1 MKSAR
6 VISEKSLYSGNYIAL
21 KLVTYEAEDGCVRNW
36 EAAVRNPPTSAVMI
50 LPLIVP
56 DDEVVIL
63 RQFRP
68 PTGTYVWETPA
79 GLIDPGEDPG
89 EDPGAAALRELAE
102 ETGFTGKL
110 LKVLPPSLSTAGM
123 SGESVYMAFVEIDGT
138 LYPPERQLQ
147 TDFDESENI
156 VTYRVKRS
164 ELNKFLLDAV
174 SRGDAVDSKLLL
186 YSEIFRA
193 GGAAD
198 SSIK

>member
-6 VISEKSLYSGNYIAL
+6 VIGEKSLYSGNYLAL

-56 DDEVVIL
+56 DDEVVII

-68 PTGTYVWETPA
+68 PAGSYVWETPA

-89 EDPGAAALRELAE
+89 TAALRELAE

-156 VTYRVKRS
+156 VTYRVKRC

-186 YSEIFRA
+186 YSEIYNNMN
-193 GGAAD
+193 
-198 SSIK
+198 

>member
-6 VISEKSLYSGNYIAL
+6 ITGEKSLYSGNYIAL

-56 DDEVVIL
+56 DDEVVII

-68 PTGTYVWETPA
+68 PAGTYVWETPA

-89 EDPGAAALRELAE
+89 TAALRELSE

-110 LKVLPPSLSTAGM
+110 LKVLPPSLSTAGL

-156 VTYRVKRS
+156 VTYRVKRC

-186 YSEIFRA
+186 YSEIYRA

-198 SSIK
+198 SNIK

>member
-1 MKSAR
+1 MSPHTPHI
-6 VISEKSLYSGNYIAL
+6 VSSTV
-21 KLVTYEAEDGCVRNW
+21 VTEGRFLAYKHLQYADCNGKTRSW
-36 EAAVRNPPTSAVMI
+36 EAVDRRCTDPRTHGSNAALIVAK
-50 LPLIVP
+50 IVP
-56 DDEVVIL
+56 DDEIVLI

-68 PTGTYVWETPA
+68 PAGKLMVEFPA
-79 GLIDPGEDPG
+79 GLIDPGE
-89 EDPGAAALRELAE
+89 EPGAAALRELAE

-186 YSEIFRA
+186 YSEIYNNMN
-193 GGAAD
+193 
-198 SSIK
+198 

>member
-6 VISEKSLYSGNYIAL
+6 VISEKSLYSGNYLAL

-56 DDEVVIL
+56 DDEVVII

-89 EDPGAAALRELAE
+89 TAALRELSE

-156 VTYRVKRS
+156 VTYRVKRA
-164 ELNKFLLDAV
+164 ELNKFLLDAI
-174 SRGDAVDSKLLL
+174 SRGDSVDSKLLL
-186 YSEIFRA
+186 YSEIYRA
-193 GGAAD
+193 CGVAD